1 MISDNTYADKLIT
14 IVDKEIIF
22 RNYYFPTG
30 RKKVV
35 QFDDI
40 ERITVGEPS
49 LRRGKWR
56 LHGTGGFKT
65 WFPLDVNRPI
75 RDRIFIMSLKNQRME
90 IGFTVENGEKAEEI
104 FLSKGLIEKR

>member
-14 IVDKEIIF
+14 IADKEIIF

-30 RKKVV
+30 KKKVV
-35 QFDDI
+35 PFDDI
-40 ERITVGEPS
+40 EMMTVVEPS

-65 WFPLDVNRPI
+65 WFPLDVNRPM
-75 RDRIFIMSLKNQRME
+75 RDRIFIMSLKNQRMD

-104 FLSKGLIEKR
+104 LLSKGLIEKR